1 VDVFERIVAQ
11 LREHGAEHRTFEHEP
26 VRTSEEAARVRGTPL
41 GQGAK
46 AMVLEAGDEL
56 VLVVLSASRKVD
68 FKKLKA
74 HLGTRRVQMAS
85 AERVREATGCEPGG
99 VPPFGSLF
107 GLRVLLDP
115 SLLQYERIDFNAGE
129 RTRSVEMRSGD
140 FVAIE
145 RPEIV
150 EFAGEQG

>member
-1 VDVFERIVAQ
+1 MDVFERIVAQ
-11 LREHGAEHRTFEHEP
+11 LRQHEAEHRTFEHEP

-68 FKKLKA
+68 FRKLKA
-74 HLGTRRVQMAS
+74 HLGARRVQMAS

-115 SLLQYERIDFNAGE
+115 SLLEHERIDFNAGE
-129 RTRSVEMRSGD
+129 RTRSVEMRSKD

-145 RPEIV
+145 RPEVV
-150 EFAGEQG
+150 EFAGGDQ